1 MLIHSADFLS
11 EQGHPQIAAR
21 YFGQEMNWGNFAIG
35 KINSVLHG
43 LEADI
48 RDLPLKVKAEMALKE
63 AVAEHKRRGIPIA
76 VWRNGK
82 AVWIPPEEIVVPEG

>member
-1 MLIHSADFLS
+1 MK
-11 EQGHPQIAAR
+11 AR
-21 YFGQEMNWGNFAIG
+21 TR
-35 KINSVLHG
+35 KIVK
-43 LEADI
+43 DV

-63 AVAEHKRRGIPIA
+63 AVAEAIAEHKRHGNPIA

>member
-1 MLIHSADFLS
+1 MKEKTH
-11 EQGHPQIAAR
+11 
-21 YFGQEMNWGNFAIG
+21 
-35 KINSVLHG
+35 KIVK
-43 LEADI
+43 DI

-63 AVAEHKRRGIPIA
+63 AVAEAIAEHKRQGNPIA

>member
-1 MLIHSADFLS
+1 MKAKT
-11 EQGHPQIAAR
+11 R
-21 YFGQEMNWGNFAIG
+21 
-35 KINSVLHG
+35 KIVK
-43 LEADI
+43 DI

-63 AVAEHKRRGIPIA
+63 AVAEAIAEHKRQGNPIA